1 MNQENLMNHFFENI
15 QKNIVK
21 IPENLK
27 QNYINSEV
35 NKLLNK
41 IDTNEIRTILNY
53 FFEIKK
59 VAGEYSLRQSIAI
72 ISQCKSSIATDSGL
86 GHISS
91 NLGIPTVSLF
101 GAGDSELTKPIGG
114 NTFVLNQNVYCSPC
128 LKNKCNNKKD
138 PLLCLEKIQP
148 GAILKSLDSI

>member
-59 VAGEYSLRQSIAI
+59 VAGEYSL
-72 ISQCKSSIATDSGL
+72 
-86 GHISS
+86 
-91 NLGIPTVSLF
+91 
-101 GAGDSELTKPIGG
+101 
-114 NTFVLNQNVYCSPC
+114 
-128 LKNKCNNKKD
+128 NKK
-138 PLLCLEKIQP
+138 EKIKYCKNDCDI
-148 GAILKSLDSI
+148 ILIAQYYETDDMQRQKENDISLLNNILNDSITKIHLLNEKEYNLDHILSKIKPNYRKK

>member
-41 IDTNEIRTILNY
+41 IDTNEIRTIFKL

-59 VAGEYSLRQSIAI
+59 V
-72 ISQCKSSIATDSGL
+72 
-86 GHISS
+86 
-91 NLGIPTVSLF
+91 
-101 GAGDSELTKPIGG
+101 
-114 NTFVLNQNVYCSPC
+114 
-128 LKNKCNNKKD
+128 NK
-138 PLLCLEKIQP
+138 
-148 GAILKSLDSI
+148 